1 MWLRVSL
8 TFPRRRKQRSRN
20 ALLTGIRSWSR
31 GEINEIPTWPVPF
44 CARLEE
50 TQSLILRPTKCLRDI
65 PVQATFAPNPSLVR
79 MQASATQHTTHHAT
93 HGTSHTRLGK
103 VVVGFSAAGVR
114 YVLKERVW
122 RPTTNCGT
130 AQMKIPLPLNLK
142 IGVPRNK
149 GSRVEPLAILFLKK
163 KNTRLKSRQAHSW
176 ESERVLF
183 FSRYVGVL
191 AGTSDNKIWR
201 WKP

>member
-1 MWLRVSL
+1 M
-8 TFPRRRKQRSRN
+8 
-20 ALLTGIRSWSR
+20 
-31 GEINEIPTWPVPF
+31 PF

-163 KNTRLKSRQAHSW
+163 KKHPTEEPSSALMRIGTCPLFFTVRWGACWNLRQQNLEVKALKSSSSPSLASP
-176 ESERVLF
+176 
-183 FSRYVGVL
+183 VG
-191 AGTSDNKIWR
+191 S
-201 WKP
+201 